1 MKKFSKFIA
10 EAATAASQQAKRLGL
25 QGDGHGDWYDK
36 QGNLVAK
43 TVKGTLKFFG
53 KRSSSGS
60 ETPQRQRNS
69 SIKISEPQKKPLTKT
84 PEPQQ
89 KSSTKTPE
97 SEIRK
102 SEKDAGEKVDSIDT
116 STSDETLTVGFGR
129 FNPPTVGHEK
139 LLNHIKKVAADGEY
153 RIYPS
158 HSQDAKKNPLDS
170 ETKVGYMRKMYPDH
184 SSRIVHDTGMKT
196 IFDVLKGAHQQ
207 GYKNVNIVVGAD
219 RLQEFEKLA
228 NKYNGNLYNF
238 ETINV
243 VSAGER
249 DPDAEG
255 VEGMSASKLRKHAKD
270 GDFETFF
277 KGVPKALGEKD
288 ARKLYNTVR
297 KNMGLDEEF
306 ETWEIAPKL
315 DWKNLRE
322 NYITGKI
329 FQVGKT
335 VENMNT
341 GLMGSIIRTG
351 TNYVICVTEA
361 GEMFKSWIHDINEVY
376 KVGTDEYRRYVQ
388 RITPNEP
395 IRDFINKNK
404 KKLVSK
410 QKDARSLE

>member
-1 MKKFSKFIA
+1 MKKFSDFVT
-10 EAATAASQQAKRLGL
+10 EAISAAAQQAKRLGL
-25 QGDGHGDWYDK
+25 QSDGHGDWYDK
-36 QGNLVAK
+36 QGKLVAK
-43 TVKGTLKFFG
+43 TEKGTLKFFDG
-53 KRSSSGS
+53 K
-60 ETPQRQRNS
+60 
-69 SIKISEPQKKPLTKT
+69 KKSA
-84 PEPQQ
+84 EQEQPQQ
-89 KSSTKTPE
+89 KSKKPAEKEKPQQKSQEVKQEPE
-97 SEIRK
+97 TQES
-102 SEKDAGEKVDSIDT
+102 
-116 STSDETLTVGFGR
+116 ETLTVGFGR
-129 FNPPTVGHEK
+129 FNPPTIGHEK

-207 GYKNVNIVVGAD
+207 GYKSVNIVVGAD

-228 NKYNGNLYNF
+228 NKYNGNLYSF

-255 VEGMSASKLRKHAKD
+255 VEGMSASKLRKHAKE
-270 GDFETFF
+270 GDFETFS

-322 NYITGKI
+322 NYITGKV
-329 FQVGKT
+329 FQVGKI

-341 GLMGSIIRTG
+341 GLIGNIIRTG

-361 GEMFKSWIHDINEVY
+361 GEMFKSWIHDVNEVY
-376 KVGTDEYRRYVQ
+376 EIGTDEYRKYVQ

>member
-1 MKKFSKFIA
+1 MKKFSAFVT
-10 EAATAASQQAKRLGL
+10 EAISAAAQQAKRLGL
-25 QGDGHGDWYDK
+25 QSGGHGDWYDR
-36 QGNLVAK
+36 QGKLVAK
-43 TVKGTLKFFG
+43 TEKGTLKFFN
-53 KRSSSGS
+53 R
-60 ETPQRQRNS
+60 
-69 SIKISEPQKKPLTKT
+69 KKKSADQE
-84 PEPQQ
+84 EPQQ
-89 KSSTKTPE
+89 KSKKPVEQEKPQQKSQEVEQEPE
-97 SEIRK
+97 TQES
-102 SEKDAGEKVDSIDT
+102 
-116 STSDETLTVGFGR
+116 ETLTVGFGR
-129 FNPPTVGHEK
+129 FNPPTIGHEK
-139 LLNHIKKVAADGEY
+139 LLNHIKKVADKGEY

-184 SSRIVHDTGMKT
+184 SSSIVHDTGMKT

-228 NKYNGNLYNF
+228 NKYNGNLYSF

-249 DPDAEG
+249 DPDSEG

-270 GDFETFF
+270 GDFETFS

-288 ARKLYNTVR
+288 ARRLYNTVR
-297 KNMGLDEEF
+297 KNMGLDEQF
-306 ETWEIAPKL
+306 ATWEIAPKL

-322 NYITGKI
+322 NYISGKI
-329 FQVGKT
+329 FQVGKI

-341 GLMGSIIRTG
+341 GLIGNIIRTG

-361 GEMFKSWIHDINEVY
+361 GEMFKSWIHDVNEVY
-376 KVGTDEYRRYVQ
+376 EIGTDEYRKYVQ

-404 KKLVSK
+404 KKIVSK
-410 QKDARSLE
+410 KKNARSLE

>member
-1 MKKFSKFIA
+1 MKKFSAFVT
-10 EAATAASQQAKRLGL
+10 EAISAAAQQAKRLGL
-25 QGDGHGDWYDK
+25 QSGGHGDWYDR
-36 QGNLVAK
+36 QGKLVAK
-43 TVKGTLKFFG
+43 TEKGTLKFFD
-53 KRSSSGS
+53 R
-60 ETPQRQRNS
+60 
-69 SIKISEPQKKPLTKT
+69 KKKSADQE
-84 PEPQQ
+84 EPQQ
-89 KSSTKTPE
+89 KSKKPAEQEKPQQKSQEVEQEPE
-97 SEIRK
+97 TQES
-102 SEKDAGEKVDSIDT
+102 
-116 STSDETLTVGFGR
+116 ETLTVGFGR
-129 FNPPTVGHEK
+129 FNPPTIGHEK
-139 LLNHIKKVAADGEY
+139 LLNHIKKVADNGEY

-184 SSRIVHDTGMKT
+184 SSSIVHDTGMKT

-228 NKYNGNLYNF
+228 NKYNGNLYSF

-270 GDFETFF
+270 GDFETFS

-288 ARKLYNTVR
+288 ARRLYNTVR
-297 KNMGLDEEF
+297 KNMGLDEQF
-306 ETWEIAPKL
+306 ATWEIAPKL

-322 NYITGKI
+322 NYISGKI
-329 FQVGKT
+329 FQVGKI

-341 GLMGSIIRTG
+341 GLIGNIIRTG

-361 GEMFKSWIHDINEVY
+361 GEMFKSWIHDVNEVY
-376 KVGTDEYRRYVQ
+376 EIGTDEYRKYVQ

-404 KKLVSK
+404 KKIVSK
-410 QKDARSLE
+410 KKNARSLE

>member
-1 MKKFSKFIA
+1 MKKFSAFVT
-10 EAATAASQQAKRLGL
+10 EAISAAAQQAKRLGL
-25 QGDGHGDWYDK
+25 QSGGHGDWYDR
-36 QGNLVAK
+36 QGKLVAK
-43 TVKGTLKFFG
+43 TEKGTLKFFN
-53 KRSSSGS
+53 R
-60 ETPQRQRNS
+60 
-69 SIKISEPQKKPLTKT
+69 KKKSADQE
-84 PEPQQ
+84 EPQQ
-89 KSSTKTPE
+89 KSKKPVEQEKPQQKSQEVEQEPE
-97 SEIRK
+97 TQES
-102 SEKDAGEKVDSIDT
+102 
-116 STSDETLTVGFGR
+116 ETLTVGFGR
-129 FNPPTVGHEK
+129 FNPPTIGHEK
-139 LLNHIKKVAADGEY
+139 LLNHIKKVADKGEY

-184 SSRIVHDTGMKT
+184 SSSIVHDTGMKT

-228 NKYNGNLYNF
+228 NKYNGNLYSF

-270 GDFETFF
+270 GDFETFS

-329 FQVGKT
+329 FQVGKI

-341 GLMGSIIRTG
+341 GLMGNIIRTG
-351 TNYVICVTEA
+351 TNYVIYVTEA

-376 KVGTDEYRRYVQ
+376 EIGTDEYRKYVQ

>member
-1 MKKFSKFIA
+1 MKKFSDFVT
-10 EAATAASQQAKRLGL
+10 EAISAAAQQAKRLGL
-25 QGDGHGDWYDK
+25 QSDGHGDWYDK
-36 QGNLVAK
+36 QGKLVAK
-43 TVKGTLKFFG
+43 TEKGTLKFFDG
-53 KRSSSGS
+53 K
-60 ETPQRQRNS
+60 
-69 SIKISEPQKKPLTKT
+69 KKSA
-84 PEPQQ
+84 EQEQPQQ
-89 KSSTKTPE
+89 KSKKPAEKEKPQQKSQEVKQEPE
-97 SEIRK
+97 TQES
-102 SEKDAGEKVDSIDT
+102 
-116 STSDETLTVGFGR
+116 ETLTVGFGR
-129 FNPPTVGHEK
+129 FNPPTIGHEK

-207 GYKNVNIVVGAD
+207 GYKSVNIVVGAD

-255 VEGMSASKLRKHAKD
+255 VEGMSASKLRKHAKE
-270 GDFETFF
+270 GDFETFS

-322 NYITGKI
+322 NYITGKV
-329 FQVGKT
+329 FQVGKI

-341 GLMGSIIRTG
+341 GLIGNIIRTG

-361 GEMFKSWIHDINEVY
+361 GEMFKSWIHDVNEVY
-376 KVGTDEYRRYVQ
+376 EIGTDEYRKYVQ